1 MLLVRTHL
9 RFHDAES
16 IKVENGGQRGP
27 NIALGRVPRDSSGS
41 PRSAG
46 GPRGRRGQQPN
57 GCDCAGLDRECHA
70 LSGGPDAH
78 RWRATSGGRWS
89 GSRRT
94 NGCPPRRRRPI
105 PPCFLSESLNERAK
119 WIARGIEDAI
129 PTQRV
134 VETTPARASEVQRG
148 DAVKMA
154 AKKTPAV
161 RCVIGSVLP

>member
-1 MLLVRTHL
+1 MAASVDRISPSGEYHETVAVHLDPREALAVEEGNSRTGV
-9 RFHDAES
+9 
-16 IKVENGGQRGP
+16 IVPGWIEN
-27 NIALGRVPRDSSGS
+27 AM
-41 PRSAG
+41 
-46 GPRGRRGQQPN
+46 
-57 GCDCAGLDRECHA
+57 H
-70 LSGGPDAH
+70 SGGPDAH